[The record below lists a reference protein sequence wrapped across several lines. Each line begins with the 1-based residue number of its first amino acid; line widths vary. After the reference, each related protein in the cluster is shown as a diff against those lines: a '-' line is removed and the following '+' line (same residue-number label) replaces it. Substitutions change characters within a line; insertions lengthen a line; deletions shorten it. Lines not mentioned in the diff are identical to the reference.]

1 MIVASVASVLAA
13 LNEMKLLALTLVIFL
28 ISSCDLEN
36 PGGVLTYNELP
47 ESVIEFFD
55 KTNILENE
63 QIIAYYDVTIVLD
76 NSESAILTNKN
87 LIYYKYGRVE
97 KFALNSILSI
107 ETDDCFGLCIIVS
120 TVDDRVMKIE
130 IAPLN
135 GGDLFLELLRK
146 QANKA

>member
-1 MIVASVASVLAA
+1 MKL
-13 LNEMKLLALTLVIFL
+13 KLLALPLVIFL

-47 ESVIEFFD
+47 ASVIEFFD
-55 KTNILENE
+55 TTDILENE
-63 QIIAYYDVTIVLD
+63 QIIAYYDVTLVLD

-97 KFALNSILSI
+97 RFPLSSIVSI
-107 ETDDCFGLCIIVS
+107 EEEECFGLCIIAS
-120 TVDDRVMKIE
+120 TSDSRVMKIE

-135 GGDLFLELLRK
+135 GGDIFLDLLRK
-146 QANKA
+146 QVAKA

>member
-1 MIVASVASVLAA
+1 
-13 LNEMKLLALTLVIFL
+13 MKLKLLVLPLVIFL

-47 ESVIEFFD
+47 ASVIEFFD
-55 KTNILENE
+55 TTDILENE
-63 QIIAYYDVTIVLD
+63 QIIAYYDVTLALD

-97 KFALNSILSI
+97 RFPLSSIVSI
-107 ETDDCFGLCIIVS
+107 EEEECFGLCIIAS
-120 TVDDRVMKIE
+120 TRDSRVMKIE

-135 GGDLFLELLRK
+135 GGDIFLELLRK
-146 QANKA
+146 QVAKA

>member
-1 MIVASVASVLAA
+1 
-13 LNEMKLLALTLVIFL
+13 MKLKLLVLPLVIFL

-47 ESVIEFFD
+47 ASVIEFFD
-55 KTNILENE
+55 TTDILENE
-63 QIIAYYDVTIVLD
+63 QIIAYYDVTLVLD

-97 KFALNSILSI
+97 RFPLSSIVSI
-107 ETDDCFGLCIIVS
+107 EEEECFGLCIIAS
-120 TVDDRVMKIE
+120 TRDSRVMKIE

-135 GGDLFLELLRK
+135 GGDIFLDLLRK
-146 QANKA
+146 QVAKA

>member
-1 MIVASVASVLAA
+1 MKL
-13 LNEMKLLALTLVIFL
+13 KLLALPLVIFL

-47 ESVIEFFD
+47 ASVIEFFD
-55 KTNILENE
+55 TTDILENE
-63 QIIAYYDVTIVLD
+63 QIIAYYDVTLVLD

-97 KFALNSILSI
+97 RFPLSSIVSI
-107 ETDDCFGLCIIVS
+107 EEEECFGLCIIAS
-120 TVDDRVMKIE
+120 TRDSRVMKIE

-135 GGDLFLELLRK
+135 GGDIFLDLLRK
-146 QANKA
+146 QVAKA

>member
-1 MIVASVASVLAA
+1 MKL
-13 LNEMKLLALTLVIFL
+13 KLLALPLVIFL

-47 ESVIEFFD
+47 ASVIEFFD
-55 KTNILENE
+55 TTDILENE
-63 QIIAYYDVTIVLD
+63 QIIAYYDVTLVLD

-97 KFALNSILSI
+97 RFPLSSIVSI
-107 ETDDCFGLCIIVS
+107 EEEECFGLCIIAS
-120 TVDDRVMKIE
+120 TRDSRVMKKE

-135 GGDLFLELLRK
+135 GGDIFLELLRK
-146 QANKA
+146 QVAKA

>member
-1 MIVASVASVLAA
+1 MKL
-13 LNEMKLLALTLVIFL
+13 KLLALPLIIFL

-47 ESVIEFFD
+47 ASVIEFFD
-55 KTNILENE
+55 TTDILENE
-63 QIIAYYDVTIVLD
+63 QIIAYYDVTLVLD

-97 KFALNSILSI
+97 RFPLSSIVSI
-107 ETDDCFGLCIIVS
+107 EEEECFGLCIIAS
-120 TVDDRVMKIE
+120 TRDSRVMKIE

-135 GGDLFLELLRK
+135 GGDIFLELLRK
-146 QANKA
+146 QVAKA